1 MLSYKVQLSSGF
13 VRGDGLSDSA
23 RAVAVQEAKSQ
34 LETLDPD
41 SIRAK
46 IYALQAVVGEM
57 APVDCPLQ
65 HTFAPDVYMRTIM
78 IPKGAT
84 VVGKIHKHAHGNIL
98 SQGTV
103 AVMTEAG
110 GMEILT
116 GPLTMVSEPGT
127 KRALYALTDLVWTT
141 IHPNPTN
148 TTDLEVIE
156 DFTIAK
162 DFQDYARFLEITQEK
177 EAT

>member
-1 MLSYKVQLSSGF
+1 MLSYKVQLTPAPGF
-13 VRGDGLSDSA
+13 VHGDGLSDAA
-23 RAVAVQEAKSQ
+23 RALAVQDAKAQ
-34 LETLDPD
+34 LSLLDRD

-65 HTFAPDVYMRTIM
+65 HTFAPDVYLRTIV
-78 IPKGAT
+78 IPKGS
-84 VVGKIHKHAHGNIL
+84 VIVGKIHKHAHGNIL
-98 SQGTV
+98 SKGSV
-103 AVMTEAG
+103 AVLTEAG
-110 GMEILT
+110 GIERLE

-127 KRALYALTDLVWTT
+127 KRALYALTELVWTT

-148 TTDLEVIE
+148 THDLEVIE

-162 DFQDYARFLEITQEK
+162 SFEEYEAQTQQIEV
-177 EAT
+177 T